1 MKAQRESWS
10 ARSGF
15 IFAAVGSAIGLG
27 NIWRFPYVA
36 YENGGGAFLIP
47 YLIALLTA
55 GLPLLFLDYNVGHK
69 FKGASPIAYKRMHK
83 PAEMIGWWQMGVCFF
98 IGLYYASVLAWAGSY
113 IYFSFGQQ
121 WQHNPEHF
129 FNAEYLQSSGGTLN
143 FTIIPHLFFPLAA
156 VWAIVLGILSL
167 GVQKGLEWANKI
179 FIPLLIVLFGILVI
193 QALRLPGA
201 VAGLNAFFT
210 PNWHAMTDYKVW
222 LAAYG
227 HIFFSLSV
235 GFGIMVTYASY
246 LAPKSNLTGAGL
258 VVGFAN
264 SSFEILAGIGV
275 FAALGFMAH
284 SQGVPVNEVVE
295 GGIGLAFIA
304 FPKLISSLGASGDWF
319 GVMFFGSLSI
329 AGITSLVSVMQVP
342 ISALQD
348 KIGCSRRRAVILIG
362 GGTAILSTLLFST
375 RSAITLV
382 DIIDHFINNI
392 GIVGGG
398 LLSIITVSWFKRS
411 LLRQLIDHNNRISSV
426 KLGKLW
432 VFMVT
437 VVTPL
442 VLITTMLLTIK
453 ALFLNGY
460 GDYSTTIVTVIGWGS
475 LLCCALGAVAL
486 CYLPEK
492 STYSS
497 ETQASR
503 SKENTDE
510 H

>member
-1 MKAQRESWS
+1 MSVQRESWS

-69 FKGASPIAYKRMHK
+69 YKGASPIAYKRMYK
-83 PAEMIGWWQMGVCFF
+83 PAEVIGWWQICVCFF

-121 WQHNPEHF
+121 WQGEPEKF
-129 FNAEYLQSSGGTLN
+129 FTEQYLQSTGDTLSLK
-143 FTIIPHLFFPLAA
+143 FIPHLFFPLAG
-156 VWAIVLGILSL
+156 VWAIVLGILYL

-179 FIPLLIVLFGILVI
+179 FIPLLIILFGVLVI

-201 VAGLNAFFT
+201 ADGLNAFFT
-210 PNWHAMTDYKVW
+210 PNWKAMTDYKVW

-235 GFGIMVTYASY
+235 GFGIMVTYSSY
-246 LAPKSNLTGAGL
+246 LKPKSNLTGSAL

-275 FAALGFMAH
+275 FAALGFMAY
-284 SQGVPVNEVVE
+284 SQNIPVNEVVE

-319 GVMFFGSLSI
+319 GFMFFTSLSI

-348 KIGCSRRRAVILIG
+348 KIGCSRRFSVSVIG
-362 GGTAILSTLLFST
+362 GGTAVLSTLLFST
-375 RSAITLV
+375 SNAITLV
-382 DIIDHFINNI
+382 DIIDHFINNL

-398 LLSIITVSWFKRS
+398 LLSIVVVSWFKRS
-411 LLRQLIDHNNRISSV
+411 LLNPLIEHNNQISSV
-426 KLGKLW
+426 HLGKFW
-432 VFMVT
+432 VFMLT

-442 VLITTMLLTIK
+442 VLISTMFLSIK
-453 ALFLNGY
+453 ALLLEGY
-460 GDYSTTIVTVIGWGS
+460 GNYSTMVLTVGWGS
-475 LLCCALGAVAL
+475 LVCCLVGAVAL

-492 STYSS
+492 SAKRNHQGNHH
-497 ETQASR
+497 E
-503 SKENTDE
+503 
-510 H
+510 

>member
-1 MKAQRESWS
+1 MSNYRESWS

-47 YLIALLTA
+47 YLVALLTA

-69 FKGASPIAYKRMHK
+69 FKGASPLAYKRMYA
-83 PAEMIGWWQMGVCFF
+83 PAEAVGWWQIGVCFF

-121 WQHNPEHF
+121 WQDHPEHF
-129 FNAEYLQSSGGTLN
+129 FMVDYLQNSGTSLSFTLV
-143 FTIIPHLFFPLAA
+143 PHLFYPLAA
-156 VWAIVLGILSL
+156 VWCGVLSILYL

-179 FIPLLIVLFGILVI
+179 FIPLLILLFGVLVI
-193 QALRLPGA
+193 KALQLPGA
-201 VAGLNAFFT
+201 TAGLNAFFT
-210 PNWHAMTDYKVW
+210 PNWQAMADYKVW

-235 GFGIMVTYASY
+235 GFGIMVTYSSY
-246 LAPKSNLTGAGL
+246 LAPRSNLTGAGL

-264 SSFEILAGIGV
+264 SSFEMLAGIGV
-275 FAALGFMAH
+275 FSALGFMAI
-284 SQGVPVNEVVE
+284 SQGVAVNDVVE

-304 FPKLISSLGASGDWF
+304 FPKLISSLGVGGDWF
-319 GVMFFGSLSI
+319 GAMFFTSLSI

-348 KIGCSRRRAVILIG
+348 KTGCSRRRAVTLIG
-362 GGTAILSTLLFST
+362 GSTAVLSTLLFST

-398 LLSIITVSWFKRS
+398 LLSIILVSWFKRS
-411 LLRQLIDHNNRISSV
+411 LLNPLIAHNNRYSSV
-426 KLGKLW
+426 KLGNMWML
-432 VFMVT
+432 MIT
-437 VVTPL
+437 LVTPL
-442 VLITTMLLTIK
+442 VLMTTLFFTVK
-453 ALFLNGY
+453 ALFIEGY
-460 GDYSTTIVTVIGWGS
+460 GNYSTTLVVVIGWGS
-475 LLCCALGAVAL
+475 LMCCALGAVFL
-486 CYLPEK
+486 RHLPEK
-492 STYSS
+492 NV
-497 ETQASR
+497 R
-503 SKENTDE
+503 SLQEQNHE